1 MNKVKSTPNSFARA
15 KALPGGGLFMSS
27 KASLSWSSVMALYEH
42 LLTRVKG
49 KILLREYL
57 FEELEGAGIVG
68 LAEPEH
74 GLLPH
79 FEIAVGLRDFD

>member
-1 MNKVKSTPNSFARA
+1 MHIFSRLGRFFNLDGS
-15 KALPGGGLFMSS
+15 
-27 KASLSWSSVMALYEH
+27 
-42 LLTRVKG
+42 RVKG